1 MRPANRFCI
10 FKYLNYIYV
19 VRLTLKIKLLPTD
32 EQAKSL
38 LQTLKEANKACNLIS
53 DKAWGLKIFNQF
65 KIHNEVYHVLKTS
78 TNLSAQI
85 LVRCISKVADAYK
98 LDKKTKRTF
107 KPLGS
112 ISYDSR
118 ILTYKPNDI
127 VSLWA
132 IGGRIKIP
140 FVCHNRNYLPYIK
153 GEADLVYK
161 KGKFYVFQTVDVP
174 DADIMD
180 IEEFIGVDFGLV
192 SIATLSNG
200 KEFNSKKLQ
209 DYREKRQKVRS
220 SVQSK
225 RTRGSKK
232 LLKRL
237 SGRERT
243 TASIINHTISKQIV
257 AIAKDENKGISL
269 EDLKGIRFSS
279 LKKGKKFRTRVGKW
293 SFNQLRQYIS
303 YKAILSGIPV
313 VLVNPRYTSKT
324 CSNCH
329 HIGNRKGK
337 VFECNNCGNDMDA
350 DINASINI
358 ATLGGSVINPE
369 KSSMYS
375 CALHYSDL
383 KPNPSLFSVGG

>member
-1 MRPANRFCI
+1 M
-10 FKYLNYIYV
+10 K
-19 VRLTLKIKLLPTD
+19 LTLKIKLLPNE
-32 EQAKSL
+32 EQADL
-38 LQTLKEANKACNLIS
+38 LLETIKETNAVCNAIS
-53 DKAWGLKIFNQF
+53 EVAWSKRIFNNF
-65 KIHNEVYHVLKTS
+65 KLHHEVYHSYKATFK
-78 TNLSAQI
+78 LSSQCLIRAI
-85 LVRCISKVADAYK
+85 AKVADAYK
-98 LDKKTKRTF
+98 IDKKVKRTF
-107 KPLGS
+107 RSLGS
-112 ISYDSR
+112 IAYDSR
-118 ILTYKPNDI
+118 IMTYKPDNI
-127 VSLWA
+127 VSLWC
-132 IGGRIKIP
+132 IGGRQKIK
-140 FVCHNRNYLPYIK
+140 FVCHNPSYLPYIK

-161 KGKFYVFQTVDVP
+161 KGKFYLFQTVDIP
-174 DADIMD
+174 EEDID
-180 IEEFIGVDFGLV
+180 DVESFVGVDFGLV

-225 RTRGSKK
+225 RTRGGKK

-243 TASIINHTISKQIV
+243 TASIINHTIAKQIV
-257 AIAKDENKGISL
+257 QIAKEENRGIAL

-303 YKAILSGIPV
+303 YKAILNGVPV

-324 CSNCH
+324 CNKCH

-337 VFECNNCGNDMDA
+337 VFECNNCGNNMDA
-350 DINASINI
+350 DVNASINI
-358 ATLGGSVINPE
+358 ATLGAIVNLPE

-383 KPNPSLFSVGG
+383 KPIPSLCVGG

>member
-1 MRPANRFCI
+1 M
-10 FKYLNYIYV
+10 K
-19 VRLTLKIKLLPTD
+19 LTLKIKLLPTD
-32 EQAKSL
+32 EQANL
-38 LQTLKEANKACNLIS
+38 LLDTMKEANTVCNAIS
-53 DKAWGLKIFNQF
+53 DVAWQEKIFNNF
-65 KIHNEVYHVLKTS
+65 KLHHRTYHSYKATF
-78 TNLSAQI
+78 NLSSQMLIRQI
-85 LVRCISKVADAYK
+85 AKVADAYK

-107 KPLGS
+107 RPLGS
-112 ISYDSR
+112 IAYDAR
-118 ILTYKPNDI
+118 IMTYKPDNI
-127 VSLWA
+127 VSLWC
-132 IGGRIKIP
+132 IGGRQKIN
-140 FVCHNRNYLPYIK
+140 FVCHNPAYLPYIK

-161 KGKFYVFQTVDVP
+161 KGKFYLFQTVDIPEQDVE
-174 DADIMD
+174 D
-180 IEEFIGVDFGLV
+180 IESFLGVDFGLV

-243 TASIINHTISKQIV
+243 TASIINHTIAKQIV
-257 AIAKDENKGISL
+257 QIAKEENKGIAL

-303 YKAILSGIPV
+303 YKAILNGVQV

-337 VFECNNCGNDMDA
+337 VFECNNCGNNMDA
-350 DINASINI
+350 DVNASLNI
-358 ATLGGSVINPE
+358 ATLGASVNKPE
-369 KSSMYS
+369 KSSMYCS
-375 CALHYSDL
+375 LHSYSGL
-383 KPNPSLFSVGG
+383 KPTPSLCVGG

>member
-1 MRPANRFCI
+1 M
-10 FKYLNYIYV
+10 K
-19 VRLTLKIKLLPTD
+19 LTLQIKLLPTQ
-32 EQAKSL
+32 EQFVSL
-38 LQTLKEANKACNLIS
+38 KNTLKEANTACNAIS
-53 DKAWGLKIFNQF
+53 ETAWNKKLFNQF
-65 KIHNEVYHVLKTS
+65 KLHKEVYHPIKS
-78 TNLSAQI
+78 SFNLSAQMV
-85 LVRCISKVADAYK
+85 VRCISKVADSYK
-98 LDKKTKRTF
+98 LDKKVKREF
-107 KPLGS
+107 
-112 ISYDSR
+112 R
-118 ILTYKPNDI
+118 ILGAITYDARILSYTKDA
-127 VSLWA
+127 VSLWSVD
-132 IGGRIKIP
+132 GRLKGIK
-140 FVCHNRNYLPYIK
+140 FVCHNQNYLPYLK
-153 GEADLVYK
+153 GEADLVLK
-161 KGKFYVFQTVDVP
+161 KGKFYIFQTVEVPEEDVK
-174 DADIMD
+174 DVED
-180 IEEFIGVDFGLV
+180 FIGVDFGLV

-225 RTRGSKK
+225 CTRGSKK

-243 TASIINHTISKQIV
+243 TASIINHTIAKQIV
-257 AIAKDENKGISL
+257 QIAKEENKGISI

-303 YKAILSGIPV
+303 YKAILNGVPV

-324 CSNCH
+324 CNNCH

-337 VFECNNCGNDMDA
+337 IFRCNNCGNNMDA
-350 DINASINI
+350 DINASKNI
-358 ATLGGSVINPE
+358 ATLGCSVNNSE

-383 KPNPSLFSVGG
+383 KPIPSLCVGG